1 MAINNI
7 DNSSIALG
15 KILQI
20 AFSNGLRTQISED
33 FRDFEYIKRAKVS
46 DTEARSLRFMFQNSL
61 NPSSIQSRNPG
72 VSNRAFPRGF
82 QPVIQENEAFFK
94 EFNATIELEYNLF
107 SRAKKSPEKYAEPL
121 AAILSST
128 MSSAK
133 RHMAKV
139 LWLDGTGVLGQQAAA
154 GAAVTSPASNE
165 LVFTL
170 ANTDT
175 ARGHVGAME
184 YGDILILRTPA
195 NGASALD
202 TSLATEPAYWQVTA
216 KNRENSTFQAKG
228 LDSLFVAVATI
239 TSVTTAPAAGE
250 VWYKYDQ
257 QVIAD
262 LTALTGVDYGTLS
275 SELVGME
282 TLAANDG
289 RLVHG
294 ITMRGVTGG
303 SEFDAGGVALDVT
316 HIQKGMDKVKIAVG
330 QDRYRW
336 KQLVMAHEAHSALID
351 SRETDRRFISVDDNK
366 RGVKFFAYQHG
377 NDTLECVASEFVQPK
392 RIYAMPEQ
400 KSGEKVLEMHGSDFE
415 TVKGQDMS
423 DFHLKVSGGAH
434 VNNMVSYLQSVQVLI
449 CKHPAAIMRLRN
461 FTV

>member
-1 MAINNI
+1 MAISNI
-7 DNSSIALG
+7 DSSNIALG

-82 QPVIQENEAFFK
+82 QPTIQENEAFFK
-94 EFNATIELEYNLF
+94 ELNATIEIEYNLY

-133 RHMAKV
+133 RHYAKV
-139 LWLDGTGVLGQQAAA
+139 LWLDGTGVLGTVAS
-154 GAAVTSPASNE
+154 AAVTSPASNE
-165 LVFTL
+165 LTFSLQTS
-170 ANTDT
+170 DT
-175 ARGHVGAME
+175 ARGHVGSFE
-184 YGDILILRTPA
+184 FGDILVLRTVA
-195 NGASALD
+195 NGTSALD
-202 TSLATEPAYWQVTA
+202 TSLATEPAYWKVTRKSRQNAQVGL
-216 KNRENSTFQAKG
+216 QG
-228 LDSLFVAVATI
+228 LDSSFAPVASI
-239 TSVTTAPAAGE
+239 TAVSVQPAATD
-250 VWYKYDQ
+250 VFYKYDQ

-262 LTALTGVDYGTLS
+262 LTALSGVDYGTAT
-275 SELVGME
+275 SEIVGME

-294 ITMRGVTGG
+294 ITMSGVTGG
-303 SEFDAGGVALDVT
+303 SEYDAGAAALDVT
-316 HIQKGMDKVKIAVG
+316 HIQKAMDQVKINVG

-336 KQLVMAHEAHSALID
+336 KQLVMAHEGHSALID

-366 RGVKFFAYQHG
+366 RGVKYFAYQHG
-377 NDTLECVASEFVQPK
+377 NDTLECVSSEFVQPK

-400 KSGEKVLEMHGSDFE
+400 KGGEKVLEMHGSDFE
-415 TVKGQDMS
+415 TVKGEDMN
-423 DFHLKVSGGAH
+423 DFHLKVSGGTH
-434 VNNMVSYLQSVQVLI
+434 VNNMVSYMQSVAVLI
-449 CKHPAAIMRLRN
+449 CKHPAAIMRIRN